1 MKGCEKETYQQIQ
14 EETFISNKIEVNM
27 KTNKRDKYFTL
38 TEQFTMNI

>member
-1 MKGCEKETYQQIQ
+1 MKGCEKKTYQQIQ
-14 EETFISNKIEVNM
+14 EETFISNKIEVNI